1 MRDYIDS
8 RELQEMKEQLAILTQ
23 KLEKEAIVNERL
35 IRQSMKNKASSIRRA
50 AIVESIITLIMI
62 PYFIWVMPNVIAI
75 STGLCCFTCFFMVLA
90 LVCNYYIHSR
100 FRPDKFVLGN
110 LLEVRKDTL
119 MIKRFYINW
128 LKFIGLPFIIV
139 FFSWFV
145 HDIRIAYPGEDLNGI
160 YYGIGF
166 GILLGTIIG
175 TIQFKKIQN
184 TADEILEQ
192 IEEMQV

>member
-50 AIVESIITLIMI
+50 AIIESIITLIMI
-62 PYFIWVMPNVIAI
+62 PYSIWVMPNVIAI

-90 LVCNYYIHSR
+90 LAGNYYTHSR

-139 FFSWFV
+139 CFSWFV

>member
-23 KLEKEAIVNERL
+23 KLEKEAIINERL

-175 TIQFKKIQN
+175 TILFKKIQN

>member
-50 AIVESIITLIMI
+50 AIIESIITLIMI

-75 STGLCCFTCFFMVLA
+75 STGLCYFTCFFMVLA

-100 FRPDKFVLGN
+100 FRPEKFIGSN

-119 MIKRFYINW
+119 MMKKFYINW
-128 LKFIGLPFIIV
+128 LKFIGIPFIIV

-145 HDIRIAYPGEDLNGI
+145 HDIRLACPGEELNGI

-175 TIQFKKIQN
+175 TILFKKIQN
-184 TADEILEQ
+184 TANEILEQ
-192 IEEMQV
+192 IEEMQA

>member
-62 PYFIWVMPNVIAI
+62 PYSIWVMPNVIAI

-175 TIQFKKIQN
+175 TILFKKIQN

>member
-50 AIVESIITLIMI
+50 AIIESIITLIMI
-62 PYFIWVMPNVIAI
+62 PYSIWVMPNVIAI

-90 LVCNYYIHSR
+90 LAGNYYTHSR

>member
-23 KLEKEAIVNERL
+23 KLEKEAIINERL

-62 PYFIWVMPNVIAI
+62 PYSIWVMPNVIAI

-175 TIQFKKIQN
+175 TILFKKIQN

>member
-62 PYFIWVMPNVIAI
+62 PYSIWVMPNVIAI

>member
-23 KLEKEAIVNERL
+23 KLEKEAIINERL
-35 IRQSMKNKASSIRRA
+35 IRQSMKNKASCIRRA
-50 AIVESIITLIMI
+50 AIIESIITLIMI
-62 PYFIWVMPNVIAI
+62 PYSIWVMPNVIAI

-90 LVCNYYIHSR
+90 LAGNYYTHSR

>member
-23 KLEKEAIVNERL
+23 KLEKEAIINERL

-50 AIVESIITLIMI
+50 AIIESIITLIMI

-75 STGLCCFTCFFMVLA
+75 STGLCYFTCFFMVLA

-100 FRPDKFVLGN
+100 FRPEKFIGSN

-119 MIKRFYINW
+119 MMKKFYINW
-128 LKFIGLPFIIV
+128 LKFIGIPFIIV

-145 HDIRIAYPGEDLNGI
+145 HDIRLAYPGEELNGI

-175 TIQFKKIQN
+175 TILFKKIQN
-184 TADEILEQ
+184 TANEILEQ
-192 IEEMQV
+192 IEEMQA

>member
-23 KLEKEAIVNERL
+23 KLEKEAIINERL

-50 AIVESIITLIMI
+50 AIIESIITLMMI

-90 LVCNYYIHSR
+90 LVCNYYTHSR

-128 LKFIGLPFIIV
+128 LKFIGLPVIIV

-175 TIQFKKIQN
+175 TILFKKIQN

>member
-23 KLEKEAIVNERL
+23 KLEKEAIINERL

-50 AIVESIITLIMI
+50 AIIESIITLIMI

>member
-62 PYFIWVMPNVIAI
+62 PYSIWVMPNVIAI

-90 LVCNYYIHSR
+90 LAGNYYTHSR